1 MSERCGI
8 AVAGT
13 ILVDKLYEISAYPS
27 AGELTKINNISIAL
41 GGLVPNDGVDL
52 KRINPDFPVFAVGKV
67 GGDDEGK
74 FSIETLKKEGLD
86 VDGIVVDGGGKT
98 SFTDVMTVV
107 GGQRTFF
114 TYPGASA
121 TFCEADINWDK
132 LPCKML
138 HLGYFL
144 LLDAV
149 DNGEGLKIL
158 KKAKELGISTSIDLV
173 SENSDRYKC
182 VLPCLPYVDNLIIN
196 ELEAGKLCGIEPTDD
211 NLPTLA
217 KKLLELGVRDRVI
230 IHTPDIGVCV
240 AANGEVTIQESWPL
254 PKGFKK
260 GSTGAGDAF
269 CAGALYAIHEGLDDD
284 TVLKYAQMTAV
295 SSLRAVDATSGV
307 VCLDELL
314 KLADSLMK

>member
-1 MSERCGI
+1 MTNRNGI

-13 ILVDKLYEISAYPS
+13 ILVDKLYEISAYPN
-27 AGELTKINNISIAL
+27 AGELTQIKNISVAL
-41 GGLVPNDGVDL
+41 GGLVPNDGIDL
-52 KRINPDFPVFAVGKV
+52 KRVCPDMPVFAIGKV
-67 GGDDEGK
+67 GDDGEGR
-74 FSIETLKKEGLD
+74 FVLDTLSKNGLD
-86 VDGIVVDGGGKT
+86 ISGVIVDKEGKT
-98 SFTDVMTVV
+98 SFTDVMSVV

-114 TYPGASA
+114 TYPGVNA
-121 TFCEADINWDK
+121 TFGEADINWDS
-132 LPCKML
+132 LSCKML

-173 SENSDRYKC
+173 SENSDRYSC
-182 VLPCLPYVDNLIIN
+182 VVPCLPYVDNLIIN

-211 NLPTLA
+211 NLVELA
-217 KKLLELGVRDRVI
+217 RKLLSMGVRDRVI
-230 IHTPDIGVCV
+230 IHTPDIGICV
-240 AANGEVTIQESWPL
+240 TESSVATLESWPL

-269 CAGALYAIHEGLDDD
+269 CAGALIAIHEGLDDD

-307 VCLDELL
+307 VELGELL
-314 KLADSLMK
+314 KLADSLTK